1 MDERDDHM
9 KRIIAFAA
17 VLTALLAGIAIASPG
32 AGVVPKELARDSFD
46 DLTIMSSG
54 DVVVARF
61 TFEAGGFTGWHS
73 HPGKTIVAVRR
84 GQFTLQHARD
94 SSCAEKTYRAG
105 DTFIERAS
113 RVHNGV
119 NEGNKQTV
127 LIATFFNVPSGGE
140 VRIDEPD
147 PGVCGS

>member
-1 MDERDDHM
+1 V
-9 KRIIAFAA
+9 KRLIAFAA
-17 VLTALLAGIAIASPG
+17 VLTALSAGIAIASPG
-32 AGVVPKELARDSFD
+32 FGAVSKELARDSFD
-46 DLTIMSSG
+46 DLRIQSSG

-61 TFEAGGFTGWHS
+61 TFDEGGFTGWHS

-105 DTFIERAS
+105 DIFIERPG
-113 RVHNGV
+113 RVHNGI
-119 NEGNKQTV
+119 NEGSKKTV
-127 LIATFFNVPSGGE
+127 LIATFFNVPVGGV

>member
-1 MDERDDHM
+1 V

-17 VLTALLAGIAIASPG
+17 VLTAISASIAIASPG
-32 AGVVPKELARDSFD
+32 FGAVSKELARESFD
-46 DLTIMSSG
+46 HLRIQSSG

-73 HPGKTIVAVRR
+73 HPGKTMVAVRS

-105 DTFIERAS
+105 DIFIERPS

-119 NEGNKQTV
+119 NEGSGKTV
-127 LIATFFNVPSGGE
+127 LIATFFDVPVGGV

>member
-1 MDERDDHM
+1 M
-9 KRIIAFAA
+9 IAFAA
-17 VLTALLAGIAIASPG
+17 VFTALLAGIAIASPG

-46 DLTIMSSG
+46 DLRIKSSG
-54 DVVVARF
+54 DVVVAKF

-84 GQFTLQHARD
+84 GQFTLQHGRD

-105 DTFIERAS
+105 DIFIERAR

-119 NEGNKQTV
+119 NDGNKKTV
-127 LIATFFNVPSGGE
+127 LIATFFNVPIGGE

>member
-1 MDERDDHM
+1 V
-9 KRIIAFAA
+9 KRLIAFAA
-17 VLTALLAGIAIASPG
+17 VVIALSAGIAIASPG
-32 AGVVPKELARDSFD
+32 FGAVSKELARESFG
-46 DLTIMSSG
+46 DLRIQSSG

-73 HPGKTIVAVRR
+73 HPGKTMVAVRR

-105 DTFIERAS
+105 DIFIERAS
-113 RVHNGV
+113 RVHNGI
-119 NEGNKQTV
+119 NKGSKETV
-127 LIATFFNVPSGGE
+127 LIATFFNVPVGGV

-147 PGVCGS
+147 PGVCGSS

>member
-1 MDERDDHM
+1 MDEREDHV
-9 KRIIAFAA
+9 KRLIAIA
-17 VLTALLAGIAIASPG
+17 VALTALTAGIAIASPG
-32 AGVVPKELARDSFD
+32 SGVVPKELAREDFG
-46 DLTIMSSG
+46 DLRIQSSG
-54 DVVVARF
+54 DVVVAKF
-61 TFEAGGFTGWHS
+61 TFDAGGFTGWHS

-94 SSCAEKTYRAG
+94 SSCAKKTYRAG
-105 DTFIERAS
+105 DIFIERAT

-119 NEGNKQTV
+119 NQGNRKTV
-127 LIATFFNVPSGGE
+127 LFATFFNVPVGGE